1 MVSPEE
7 DFEIRNPKFE
17 MVSPPLVTIIT
28 PSLNQGRFIEGTIR
42 SVLAQNYT
50 PVEHRIYDAG
60 STDETPAILAR
71 YRDRVQ
77 AVIAPDRGQADA
89 VNRGFREAQG
99 EIVGWLN
106 SDDVYLPGAIS
117 TAVAYLMAHPACAMV
132 YGNGYH
138 IDAQGNRL
146 DDYPTGPIVGLR
158 DRCGICQPTTFMRLE
173 TVAAV
178 GYLDSELH
186 YCMDYD
192 LWLRLAARYEVGQ
205 IPAYLACTR
214 LHADCKTV
222 ADRFP
227 MMRETVLMTYHRL
240 GATPLFY
247 LYGYA
252 NLLVTERLATRRR
265 LPTPMRRADRRARCA
280 VSSPSVSRGPAGA
293 GLA

>member
-1 MVSPEE
+1 MVS
-7 DFEIRNPKFE
+7 
-17 MVSPPLVTIIT
+17 SPLVTIIT
-28 PSLNQGRFIEGTIR
+28 PSLNQGQFVEDTIR
-42 SVLAQNYT
+42 SVLAQDYT

-99 EIVGWLN
+99 GILGWLN
-106 SDDVYLPGAIS
+106 SDDVYLPGAVS

-138 IDAQGNRL
+138 IDTHGNRL
-146 DDYPTGPIVGLR
+146 DDYPTEPVSRLR
-158 DRCGICQPTTFMRLE
+158 DRCGICQPTAFMRRE
-173 TVAAV
+173 AVAAV

-192 LWLRLAARYEVGQ
+192 LWLRLAARYEIGQ

-222 ADRFP
+222 ADRLP
-227 MMRETVLMTYHRL
+227 VMRETVLMTHRRL
-240 GATPLFY
+240 GATPLIY
-247 LYGYA
+247 INGYA
-252 NLLVTERLATRRR
+252 NLLVERLATRHSLPTRMRRVLLVALMGALALRYHRR
-265 LPTPMRRADRRARCA
+265 LSRRDLRA
-280 VSSPSVSRGPAGA
+280 
-293 GLA
+293 LALLRNNAKLAMD